1 MINPPIEV
9 DFSIYGALREFE
21 RLLLCMIL
29 IKQVAI
35 FLGLWLLGEL
45 ISFYSHLPLSGSIIG
60 MLLLVIGLELKLIRT
75 KDVKDVANFL
85 LNNMAMF
92 FIPAGVGLMCHY
104 RILKQEWLPISGAIV
119 ISAILVMTV
128 VGLIM
133 KKRS

>member
-1 MINPPIEV
+1 
-9 DFSIYGALREFE
+9 
-21 RLLLCMIL
+21 MIL

-35 FLGLWLLGEL
+35 FLGLWFLGEM
-45 ISFYSHLPLSGSIIG
+45 ISYYSHLPLSGSIIG
-60 MLLLVIGLELKLIRT
+60 MLLLVIGLELKLIKT
-75 KDVKDVANFL
+75 KDVKDAANFL

-104 RILKQEWLPISGAIV
+104 RILKQEWLPISLAIIV
-119 ISAILVMTV
+119 SAILVLTV

>member
-1 MINPPIEV
+1 
-9 DFSIYGALREFE
+9 
-21 RLLLCMIL
+21 
-29 IKQVAI
+29 
-35 FLGLWLLGEL
+35 
-45 ISFYSHLPLSGSIIG
+45 
-60 MLLLVIGLELKLIRT
+60 MLLLVISLELKLIKT

-104 RILKQEWLPISGAIV
+104 KVLKQEWLPISLAIV
-119 ISAILVMTV
+119 VSGLLVMTV

>member
-1 MINPPIEV
+1 
-9 DFSIYGALREFE
+9 
-21 RLLLCMIL
+21 MIL
-29 IKQVAI
+29 IKQVVI

-45 ISFYSHLPLSGSIIG
+45 ISYYSHLPLSGSIIG
-60 MLLLVIGLELKLIRT
+60 MLLLVVGLELKLIRT

-104 RILKQEWLPISGAIV
+104 RILKQEWLPISVAIIV
-119 ISAILVMTV
+119 SAVLVMTV

>member
-1 MINPPIEV
+1 
-9 DFSIYGALREFE
+9 
-21 RLLLCMIL
+21 MIL

-60 MLLLVIGLELKLIRT
+60 MFLLVVGLELKLIKT
-75 KDVKDVANFL
+75 KDVKDVADFL

-104 RILKQEWLPISGAIV
+104 HIIRQEWLPISFAIV
-119 ISAILVMTV
+119 VSGLSVLTV

-133 KKRS
+133 KKK

>member
-1 MINPPIEV
+1 
-9 DFSIYGALREFE
+9 
-21 RLLLCMIL
+21 
-29 IKQVAI
+29 
-35 FLGLWLLGEL
+35 
-45 ISFYSHLPLSGSIIG
+45 
-60 MLLLVIGLELKLIRT
+60 MLLLVVGLELKLIKT

-104 RILKQEWLPISGAIV
+104 RVLKQEWLPISVAIV
-119 ISAILVMTV
+119 LSGLLILTV

>member
-1 MINPPIEV
+1 MT
-9 DFSIYGALREFE
+9 
-21 RLLLCMIL
+21 L
-29 IKQVAI
+29 IKQIAI

-45 ISFYSHLPLSGSIIG
+45 ISYYSHLPLSGSIIG
-60 MLLLVIGLELKLIRT
+60 MLLLVIALELKLIKK
-75 KDVKDVANFL
+75 KDVKDVSNFL

-104 RILKQEWLPISGAIV
+104 RVLKLEWLPISVAIIV
-119 ISAILVMTV
+119 SAILVLTV

>member
-1 MINPPIEV
+1 
-9 DFSIYGALREFE
+9 
-21 RLLLCMIL
+21 MIL

-35 FLGLWLLGEL
+35 FLGLWLLGEA
-45 ISFYSHLPLSGSIIG
+45 ISYYTHLPLSGSIIG
-60 MLLLVIGLELKLIRT
+60 MLLLLIGLELKLIKT
-75 KDVKDVANFL
+75 KDVKDVSNFL

-104 RILKQEWLPISGAIV
+104 RILKQEWLPISLAIV
-119 ISAILVMTV
+119 LSALLVLTV

>member
-1 MINPPIEV
+1 
-9 DFSIYGALREFE
+9 
-21 RLLLCMIL
+21 MIL

-45 ISFYSHLPLSGSIIG
+45 ISYYSHLPLSGSIIG
-60 MLLLVIGLELKLIRT
+60 MLLLVIGLEFKLIKT

-104 RILKQEWLPISGAIV
+104 RILKQEWLPIPVAIV
-119 ISAILVMTV
+119 FSAILVMTV

-133 KKRS
+133 KKKF

>member
-1 MINPPIEV
+1 
-9 DFSIYGALREFE
+9 
-21 RLLLCMIL
+21 MIL
-29 IKQVAI
+29 VKQVAM

-45 ISFYSHLPLSGSIIG
+45 ISYYSHLPLSGSIIG
-60 MLLLVIGLELKLIRT
+60 MLLLVVGLELKLIKK

-104 RILKQEWLPISGAIV
+104 QVLKQEWLPISMAII

>member
-1 MINPPIEV
+1 
-9 DFSIYGALREFE
+9 
-21 RLLLCMIL
+21 MIL
-29 IKQVAI
+29 IKQIAI

-45 ISFYSHLPLSGSIIG
+45 ISYYCHLPLPGSIIG
-60 MLLLVIGLELKLIRT
+60 MLLLVISLELKLIKT

-104 RILKQEWLPISGAIV
+104 KLLKQEWLPISIAIV
-119 ISAILVMTV
+119 VSAILVMTV

>member
-1 MINPPIEV
+1 
-9 DFSIYGALREFE
+9 
-21 RLLLCMIL
+21 MIL
-29 IKQVAI
+29 IKQIAL
-35 FLGLWLLGEL
+35 FLGLWFLGEL
-45 ISFYSHLPLSGSIIG
+45 ISFYTHLPLSGSIIG
-60 MLLLVIGLELKLIRT
+60 MLLLVVGLELKLIKT

-104 RILKQEWLPISGAIV
+104 RVLKQEWLPISVAIV
-119 ISAILVMTV
+119 LSGLLILTV